1 MEYEEDERS
10 ECYTSEVDWGE
21 EPNHSWNGEDDYGNS
36 SWRGGA
42 DSEISPGE
50 GYERDEGEFWGSLV
64 ATTFLRQTTAGDL
77 PQSHQ

>member
-1 MEYEEDERS
+1 MKKMRGVNA
-10 ECYTSEVDWGE
+10 TLQRLIGGE
-21 EPNHSWNGEDDYGNS
+21 EPNHSWNGEEDYHNS

-77 PQSHQ
+77 PQSH